1 MSDALY
7 NLRDQLRTGAEA
19 IEEAHRNAIS
29 EVEEA
34 LDRLDEYE
42 NLFDDVYDARDAKDY
57 HEEMSDIFDD
67 VYDAQ
72 QAKDFSETC
81 GYLGLDEGYEVEELV
96 EELDKY
102 RELGDY
108 EEVRDAVHNSD
119 GGVELE
125 NLKAELE
132 KAEATIQKLIK
143 LEDMRVR
150 AIRELNGTTVEQAE
164 IDQRA
169 AEEKAYECG
178 LNDGLIVRKEIA
190 DGAVDVDLT
199 EDTDGDSA

>member
-1 MSDALY
+1 M
-7 NLRDQLRTGAEA
+7 
-19 IEEAHRNAIS
+19 
-29 EVEEA
+29 
-34 LDRLDEYE
+34 
-42 NLFDDVYDARDAKDY
+42 
-57 HEEMSDIFDD
+57 
-67 VYDAQ
+67 
-72 QAKDFSETC
+72 
-81 GYLGLDEGYEVEELV
+81 
-96 EELDKY
+96 
-102 RELGDY
+102 
-108 EEVRDAVHNSD
+108 HNSD